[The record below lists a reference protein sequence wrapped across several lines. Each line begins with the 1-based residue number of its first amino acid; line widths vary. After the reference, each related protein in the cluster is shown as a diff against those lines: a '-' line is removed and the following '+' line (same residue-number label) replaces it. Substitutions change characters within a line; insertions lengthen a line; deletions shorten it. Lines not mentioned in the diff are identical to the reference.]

1 MTTNQKRYF
10 ISEFTLFQNHR
21 SYSISFNLSKN
32 VGQIFWGCTRK
43 DRIFKFRKRTRK
55 FCFVFIYSIRR
66 ARDIRNFYIAVVQ
79 RRLRNVQKSQMH
91 VQNCCFADLNLML
104 FCHSRCRG
112 HRRCLSSLLLWSR
125 NFGTMVTWRH
135 ISPLC
140 WDQSRRHRNL
150 KNVFFLCYHNE

>member
-79 RRLRNVQKSQMH
+79 RRLRNVQKSQML

-112 HRRCLSSLLLWSR
+112 HRRCLRGRPFNS
-125 NFGTMVTWRH
+125 
-135 ISPLC
+135 
-140 WDQSRRHRNL
+140 
-150 KNVFFLCYHNE
+150 

>member
-21 SYSISFNLSKN
+21 SYSISFNSSKN

-66 ARDIRNFYIAVVQ
+66 ARDIRNLYIAVVQ

-104 FCHSRCRG
+104 F
-112 HRRCLSSLLLWSR
+112 LPFSLPWLWSR

-140 WDQSRRHRNL
+140 WDKSRRHRNL

>member
-21 SYSISFNLSKN
+21 SYSISYNLSKN

-79 RRLRNVQKSQMH
+79 RRLRNVPKSMLH
-91 VQNCCFADLNLML
+91 VQSCCFANFNLFFFVVPVARRL
-104 FCHSRCRG
+104 
-112 HRRCLSSLLLWSR
+112 HRSLSFISCCDPETLLPW
-125 NFGTMVTWRH
+125 
-135 ISPLC
+135 
-140 WDQSRRHRNL
+140 
-150 KNVFFLCYHNE
+150 